1 MWPDAPEWAEPSE
14 LGPEVLRDLRGLSKE
29 NSDFV
34 ARHLVAA
41 TSLAD
46 EEPEE
51 AWVHARAARS
61 KGGRIAV
68 VRETVGLVAYRA
80 QEWAEAISELRAA
93 RRMGGGPGHVA
104 ILADCERALGNPER
118 ALDLARSPEASQLD
132 PDGAAELRIVASGAR
147 ADLGQLDAAM
157 AVLQDGPGFDL
168 NSPET
173 YSARLYYA
181 YADLLLTTG
190 DADGAL
196 EWFARADDADD
207 DGDTDAADRIADLIA
222 IREGRAPDADT
233 GSGEGDADTR
243 VAVEEA
249 APEEAA
255 PEEAAVG
262 SDVDVSGEAAGADDH
277 AGVDA
282 PVPADVVED
291 DSAATGS
298 APEAGGVAADASDD
312 AADAEAAAGEAST
325 DHDGQDGPVAD
336 ADEQSDGRPTTVP
349 EVPIGKGSVLFSS
362 GQES

>member
-243 VAVEEA
+243 VAVEERPLPKRPLSVRTSTSPA
-249 APEEAA
+249 KLPAPTITLGSTHLCLPTSSRTIPQQRDRPPRQEAW
-255 PEEAAVG
+255 PLTHPMTLPTRKPPPG
-262 SDVDVSGEAAGADDH
+262 K
-277 AGVDA
+277 
-282 PVPADVVED
+282 P
-291 DSAATGS
+291 
-298 APEAGGVAADASDD
+298 
-312 AADAEAAAGEAST
+312 
-325 DHDGQDGPVAD
+325 
-336 ADEQSDGRPTTVP
+336 RPTTTDKT
-349 EVPIGKGSVLFSS
+349 GR
-362 GQES
+362 